1 MNLDGIRVGTSS
13 FTAAGWETSFYP
25 NGMKPADYL
34 AYYATKFDTVEVDS
48 TYYRTPAVSTVE
60 GWRGKTPEGFIFA
73 LKVPRAITRDKI
85 LVDCQTEF
93 ETFMRTADHLGDA
106 KLGPMLLQFP
116 YFNKAAFKSG
126 EEFLARLEP
135 FLKLLPRGRQF
146 AVEIRN
152 KNWLNADFAN
162 LLQDHNVALALID
175 QSWVPRP
182 WEMLEPF
189 DLITSDFTYVRW
201 LGDRKAIEEKTNTW
215 DKTIV
220 DRHGD
225 MSEWVKI
232 LRNVHKRKIQIF
244 AYANNHYA
252 GHGPATAE
260 LFRSMWSATSF
271 GSL

>member
-25 NGMKPADYL
+25 AGMKPADYL
-34 AYYATKFDTVEVDS
+34 TYYATKFDTVEVDS
-48 TYYRTPAVSTVE
+48 TYYRTPAVSTVQ
-60 GWRGKTPEGFIFA
+60 GWRTKTPEGFVFA
-73 LKVPRAITRDKI
+73 LKVPRIITHEK
-85 LVDCQTEF
+85 LLMDCQKEF
-93 ETFMRTADHLGDA
+93 ETFIRTADYLGDA
-106 KLGPMLLQFP
+106 RLGPMLLQFP
-116 YFNKAAFKSG
+116 YFNRDAFKSA
-126 EEFLARLEP
+126 EEFLGRLEP
-135 FLKLLPRGRQF
+135 FLKLLPKGRRF

-152 KNWLNADFAN
+152 ENWLNANFAN

-175 QSWVPRP
+175 QSWVSRP

-201 LGDRKAIEEKTNTW
+201 LGDRKAIEEKTDTW

-220 DRHGD
+220 DRHGE

-260 LFRSMWSATSF
+260 LFRSMWSATSP
-271 GSL
+271 